1 MTSEE
6 NLGDKPEKL
15 PPKGKQGKKG
25 KPYVPPTFKSL
36 TLEEWK
42 KLLAQSYDANDPKT
56 RAMLKRLEG
65 RRRKG
70 K

>member
-1 MTSEE
+1 VTSEE
-6 NLGDKPEKL
+6 ILGDKPEKL
-15 PPKGKQGKKG
+15 SPKGRQGNKG

-42 KLLAQSYDANDPKT
+42 KLLAQSYDANDPQT
-56 RAMLKRLEG
+56 RAMLKRIEG
-65 RRRKG
+65 LRRKG